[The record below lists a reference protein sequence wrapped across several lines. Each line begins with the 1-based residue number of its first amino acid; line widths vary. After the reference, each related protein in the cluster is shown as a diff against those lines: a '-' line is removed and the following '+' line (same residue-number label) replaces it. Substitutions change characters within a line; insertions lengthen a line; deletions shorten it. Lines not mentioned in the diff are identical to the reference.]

1 MMSDSHPPNTHDTD
15 MEEME
20 AAAVDWF
27 VRLHAPDTT
36 PEDRREHAEWL
47 AANPAHRERYDAV
60 EDAWQDLD
68 GLESRARDEL
78 DRLYPKVGRRVTRP
92 AALWLGGL
100 ATAAAVMLVAVLTWY
115 EPTVYFE
122 TAKAEQR
129 QVSLEDGSR
138 LHLNTAS
145 VLAVRFTP
153 DVREVSL
160 SKGETLFDVNHDE
173 RRPFV
178 VRAGGSNVIAIGTR
192 FAVYLDGDK
201 LTVTVLEGRVAVVS
215 AGVDIADAVVEGGTR
230 ITPGPNRVFLEADRQ
245 AHLDIGGVVETLQQV
260 NAANVTAW
268 QEGKLVFD
276 SAPLREVVRELSRYT
291 PGDIRVAGD
300 VPDHP
305 VTGIIQIRSAEAMCH
320 LLAQVVPVV
329 PVSESARL
337 TVLYPAS

>member
-1 MMSDSHPPNTHDTD
+1 MSDKHPPNTNGTHMD
-15 MEEME
+15 EIE
-20 AAAVDWF
+20 ATAVDWF

-36 PEDRREHAEWL
+36 PEDRQAHAEWL
-47 AANPAHRERYDAV
+47 SANPAHREHYDAV

-68 GLESRARDEL
+68 GLELRARDEL
-78 DRLYPKVGRRVTRP
+78 DRLDPHGGRRVTRQ
-92 AALWLGGL
+92 AALWFGGF
-100 ATAAAVMLVAVLTWY
+100 ATAAAVMLVAVLTLY
-115 EPTVYFE
+115 EPTVRFE

-145 VLAVRFTP
+145 AVAVRFTS

-178 VRAGGSNVIAIGTR
+178 VRAGSSNVIAIGTR

-201 LTVTVLEGRVAVVS
+201 LTVTVLEGRVAVVPAS
-215 AGVDIADAVVEGGTR
+215 VDIADAVVEGGTR
-230 ITPGPNRVFLEADRQ
+230 TTPGPNRVFLEADRQ
-245 AHLDIGGVVETLQQV
+245 AHLDVGGGVEALQEV

-268 QEGKLVFD
+268 QEGKLIFD
-276 SAPLREVVRELSRYT
+276 STPLREVVRELSRYT

-305 VTGIIQIRSAEAMCH
+305 VTGIIQIRSAESMCH
-320 LLAQVVPVV
+320 LLSQVVPVQAV
-329 PVSESARL
+329 NESAKL
-337 TVLYPAS
+337 TVLYPASG

>member
-1 MMSDSHPPNTHDTD
+1 MTDKHPPNTNGTD
-15 MEEME
+15 MDEME
-20 AAAVDWF
+20 VTAVDWF

-36 PEDRREHAEWL
+36 PEDRQAHAEWL
-47 AANPAHRERYDAV
+47 SANPAHRNHYDAV

-68 GLESRARDEL
+68 SLELRARDEL
-78 DRLYPKVGRRVTRP
+78 DGLDLHGGRRVTRQ
-92 AALWLGGL
+92 AALWFGVF
-100 ATAAAVMLVAVLTWY
+100 ATAAAVMLVAVLTLY
-115 EPTVYFE
+115 EPTVRFE

-145 VLAVRFTP
+145 AVAVRFTS

-178 VRAGGSNVIAIGTR
+178 VRVGSSNVIAIGTR

-201 LTVTVLEGRVAVVS
+201 LTVTALEGRVAVVPAS
-215 AGVDIADAVVEGGTR
+215 VDIADAVVEGGTR

-245 AHLDIGGVVETLQQV
+245 AQLDVDGGVEMLQEV

-276 SAPLREVVRELSRYT
+276 STPLREVVRELSRYT

-305 VTGIIQIRSAEAMCH
+305 VTGIIRIRSAEAMCH
-320 LLAQVVPVV
+320 LLSQVVPVL
-329 PVSESARL
+329 PVNESARL